1 MGIREASTTCTF
13 PVVYKFQSSI
23 TYPGFLNTLSLEV
36 FIRNLLDLCHV
47 IMHVNDNEV
56 LVNFKLLLI
65 GDSGV
70 GKSSLLLRY
79 TNDCFES
86 QLSATIGVDFKVKLV
101 TVPDGTKIK
110 LSIWDTAG
118 QERFRTL
125 TPNVYR
131 GSHAAVFVY
140 DVSNRESFEHL
151 SSWMEELK
159 TYADNPNMVKLLVGN
174 KIDSEP
180 REIPREEGLR
190 FARLYNMPYAET
202 SAKTNEGVHQL
213 FCEVVT
219 NIYNHSELWNQGKKR
234 AVSGVTSRANLGQF
248 QDEQSQSGCCS

>member
-1 MGIREASTTCTF
+1 MH
-13 PVVYKFQSSI
+13 
-23 TYPGFLNTLSLEV
+23 
-36 FIRNLLDLCHV
+36 RNG
-47 IMHVNDNEV
+47 NEL

-70 GKSSLLLRY
+70 GKSSLLMRY

-131 GSHAAVFVY
+131 GSHAAVFVF
-140 DVSNRESFEHL
+140 DVSNRESFDHL

-159 TYADNPNMVKLLVGN
+159 TYSDNPNMIKLLVGN
-174 KIDSEP
+174 KIDNIS
-180 REIPREEGLR
+180 REISREEGLR
-190 FARLYNMPYAET
+190 FARLYSMPYAET
-202 SAKTNEGVHQL
+202 SAKTSEGVNQL
-213 FCEVVT
+213 FSDVVIR
-219 NIYNHSELWNQGKKR
+219 IYNHSELWNQGKKR
-234 AVSGVTSRANLGQF
+234 AINNSSRAHLTELEDKQTR
-248 QDEQSQSGCCS
+248 SGCCS

>member
-1 MGIREASTTCTF
+1 MH
-13 PVVYKFQSSI
+13 
-23 TYPGFLNTLSLEV
+23 
-36 FIRNLLDLCHV
+36 RNGNELL
-47 IMHVNDNEV
+47 I
-56 LVNFKLLLI
+56 NFKLLLI

-70 GKSSLLLRY
+70 GKSSLLMRY

-140 DVSNRESFEHL
+140 DVANRESFDNL
-151 SSWMEELK
+151 KIWMEELK
-159 TYADNPNMVKLLVGN
+159 TYSDNPNMIKLLVGN
-174 KIDSEP
+174 KIDSVP
-180 REIPREEGLR
+180 RLISREEGLR

-202 SAKTNEGVHQL
+202 SAKTSEGVNQL
-213 FCEVVT
+213 FSDIVT
-219 NIYNHSELWNQGKKR
+219 KIFNHSELWNQGKKR
-234 AVSGVTSRANLGQF
+234 ALTNESNRANLTPSQ
-248 QDEQSQSGCCS
+248 EMQSHSGCCS

>member
-1 MGIREASTTCTF
+1 MH
-13 PVVYKFQSSI
+13 
-23 TYPGFLNTLSLEV
+23 
-36 FIRNLLDLCHV
+36 RNNNDV
-47 IMHVNDNEV
+47 IA
-56 LVNFKLLLI
+56 NFKLLLI

-70 GKSSLLLRY
+70 GKSSLLMRY

-101 TVPDGTKIK
+101 TVPDGTKVK

-151 SSWMEELK
+151 GSWMEELK
-159 TYADNPNMVKLLVGN
+159 TYADNPNMIKLLVGN
-174 KIDSEP
+174 KIDSIP
-180 REIPREEGLR
+180 REIPRDEGLR
-190 FARLYNMPYAET
+190 YARLYNMPYAET
-202 SAKTNEGVHQL
+202 SAKTNEGVAQL
-213 FCEVVT
+213 FNEVVT
-219 NIYNHSELWNQGKKR
+219 KIYNHSELWSQGKKR
-234 AVSGVTSRANLGQF
+234 AISSATNRAHLN
-248 QDEQSQSGCCS
+248 QSYDKQPQSGCCS

>member
-1 MGIREASTTCTF
+1 
-13 PVVYKFQSSI
+13 
-23 TYPGFLNTLSLEV
+23 
-36 FIRNLLDLCHV
+36 
-47 IMHVNDNEV
+47 MHVNDNEV

-86 QLSATIGVDFKVKLV
+86 QLSATIGVDF
-101 TVPDGTKIK
+101 K

-219 NIYNHSELWNQGKKR
+219 NIYNHSELWNQG
-234 AVSGVTSRANLGQF
+234 QF

>member
-1 MGIREASTTCTF
+1 MH
-13 PVVYKFQSSI
+13 
-23 TYPGFLNTLSLEV
+23 
-36 FIRNLLDLCHV
+36 RNGNELL
-47 IMHVNDNEV
+47 I
-56 LVNFKLLLI
+56 NFKLLLI

-70 GKSSLLLRY
+70 GKSSLLMRY

-140 DVSNRESFEHL
+140 DVANRESFDNL
-151 SSWMEELK
+151 KIWMEELK
-159 TYADNPNMVKLLVGN
+159 TYSDNPNMIKLLVGN
-174 KIDSEP
+174 KIDSVP
-180 REIPREEGLR
+180 RLISREEGLR

-202 SAKTNEGVHQL
+202 SAKTSEGVNQL
-213 FCEVVT
+213 FSDIVT
-219 NIYNHSELWNQGKKR
+219 KIFNHSELWNQGKKR
-234 AVSGVTSRANLGQF
+234 ALSNESNRANLTSSQ
-248 QDEQSQSGCCS
+248 EMQSHSGCCS